1 MRAPFRKQFVFRYG
15 CLLLTGGKAIFAGLR
30 TDAWEWFVAD
40 IFEEVDEELKEEN
53 LKKLWDRYGRLIV
66 VAVILLVGG
75 VAAYKFW
82 ESYSLNQRNAQGE
95 AFLAAIA
102 LAEDGRNSDAAAAFT
117 VFAEDASAGYAMLA
131 RFREA
136 SARRKDGDPAAAIDI
151 YETLATDQSVEPV
164 YRDLATL
171 LSVMVQSNTGDPKVL
186 SDRLTPLA
194 EAGPWRITASEYLGL
209 FALRQGDTAEARRHF
224 EAISDDSEAP
234 QGARQRAAELLQ
246 TLGN

>member
-1 MRAPFRKQFVFRYG
+1 M
-15 CLLLTGGKAIFAGLR
+15 
-30 TDAWEWFVAD
+30 AD

-53 LKKLWDRYGRLIV
+53 LKKLWDRYGRFLV
-66 VAVILLVGG
+66 VAVVLLVGG

-82 ESYSLNQRNAQGE
+82 EYYSLEQRNAQGE

-102 LAEDGRNSDAAAAFT
+102 LAEEGKNSDAAAAFT

-151 YETLATDQSVEPV
+151 YEALAADQSVEPV
-164 YRDLATL
+164 YRNLAVL
-171 LSVMVQSNTGDPKVL
+171 LSVMAQSNTGDPKIL

-209 FALRQGDTAEARRHF
+209 LALRQGDSAAARKRF
-224 EAISDDSEAP
+224 EAIADDSEAP